1 MNVKATPRVSLATW
15 ADWQNAYDTAI
26 ERHFF
31 LSPLW
36 ARSISNTFKMTPHAF
51 LFQFPTQDVV
61 LPCLVTGRLRGLLY
75 RLAGMPLE
83 AYGGLLSN
91 TPIDANLMQGIA
103 DSLGRDWTL
112 HTLYMTMLQ
121 SASIADWGGHQIG
134 TYAAEVLDLSGGYA
148 EVWKHKFD
156 KKQRES
162 IRRAQRSGLE
172 LRKARSPEDLD
183 SFYGLYSI
191 SQNRLGSKSQKPK
204 VLLERLLS
212 GPEIMAELW
221 MARKGVQDIAG
232 IVVVNNGNDLVHAW
246 LNGSNKD
253 YWKYCPNNLLYAMA
267 IEEACE
273 RGFGRFDFMTSGQI
287 KSLEQFKESFGAV
300 PEQVTKFR
308 FRGRIP
314 LLKYRLNS
322 TWQRGLELM
331 RSD

>member
-1 MNVKATPRVSLATW
+1 MNMRATPRVSLATW
-15 ADWQNAYDTAI
+15 ADWQTAYDTAI
-26 ERHFF
+26 DRHFF

-36 ARSISNTFKMTPHAF
+36 ARSMSNAFKMTPHAF

-61 LPCLVTGRLRGLLY
+61 LPCLATGRLRGLFF

-91 TPIDANLMQGIA
+91 KPLDANLMEGIA
-103 DSLGRDWTL
+103 DSLGRDWML
-112 HTLYMTMLQ
+112 HTLYMTLLH
-121 SASIADWGGHQIG
+121 SAVTANWGGHKIG
-134 TYAAEVLDLSGGYA
+134 TYTAEVLDLSGGYQ

-183 SFYGLYSI
+183 SFYRLYSMT
-191 SQNRLGSKSQKPK
+191 QNRLGSKSAKPK

-212 GPEIMAELW
+212 GPEIMVELW
-221 MARKGVQDIAG
+221 MARKEDRDVAG
-232 IVVVNNGNDLVHAW
+232 IVVVNNGKDIVHAW

-267 IEEACE
+267 IEEACR
-273 RGFGRFDFMTSGQI
+273 RGFGKFDFMTSGQI
-287 KSLEQFKESFGAV
+287 KSLEHFKESFGAV
-300 PEQVTKFR
+300 PAPVTKYMLQ
-308 FRGRIP
+308 GRLP
-314 LLKYRLNS
+314 VLKYRLNS
-322 TWQRGLELM
+322 TWHRLT
-331 RSD
+331 RA